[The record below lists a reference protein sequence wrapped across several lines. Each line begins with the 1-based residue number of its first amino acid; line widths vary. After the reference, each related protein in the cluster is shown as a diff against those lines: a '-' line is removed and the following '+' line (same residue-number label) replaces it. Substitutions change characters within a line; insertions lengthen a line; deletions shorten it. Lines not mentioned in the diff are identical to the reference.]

1 MVMGGNLCGN
11 FLFFCFCLLAV
22 FLLDPFRDFLFFFVC
37 LLSENLVL
45 ARGVGLIE
53 RGENVMALQRDQGDT
68 SFSQSTRLGFVC
80 LELYF
85 TFFFVFGRG
94 CILSFWISFVGSD

>member
-1 MVMGGNLCGN
+1 MKMVMGGNLCGN
-11 FLFFCFCLLAV
+11 FLFFFVSVFLAV
-22 FLLDPFRDFLFFFVC
+22 FLLDSFQDFLFFFVC

-45 ARGVGLIE
+45 ARGVGLMGE
-53 RGENVMALQRDQGDT
+53 GENVMALQRDQGDT

-85 TFFFVFGRG
+85 TFFLFVFLERAA
-94 CILSFWISFVGSD
+94 I